1 MTKDLSGIGKV
12 RVLRWGGRVMSEI
25 TTEKTKMYFEEYKL
39 AIETQVH
46 FNELL
51 LKLRSFG
58 ITAVIAIFG
67 YAVQSTKPQIIIAC
81 GIALLIVLACV
92 DLLYFFQLLLGAV
105 DRSTEIEEKI
115 PVKLTGAINKR
126 VCKIKAWAVLI
137 RFYVLILIG
146 GIILFFIVN
155 IKL

>member
-1 MTKDLSGIGKV
+1 
-12 RVLRWGGRVMSEI
+12 MSEQ
-25 TTEKTKMYFEEYKL
+25 EKQMYFEEYKL
-39 AIETQVH
+39 AIETQMH

-92 DLLYFFQLLLGAV
+92 DLGYFFQLLLGAV
-105 DRSTEIEEKI
+105 ERSTTIEEKI
-115 PVKLTGAINKR
+115 SVNLTGAINKR
-126 VCKIKAWAVLI
+126 VCKAKAWWVLI
-137 RFYVLILIG
+137 GFYVC
-146 GIILFFIVN
+146 F
-155 IKL
+155 